1 MMYPDDLA
9 YLEHAITTAR
19 DYGKIVVDDFHKM
32 PPFIFDYLMTA
43 RVLYTLL
50 AVWTLAA
57 SVRYIRKVWQSS
69 GWTWLF
75 NSAVLALGLGL
86 TVEIGMRAF
95 QTWFDPIGWMVAQFS
110 HFN

>member
-9 YLEHAITTAR
+9 YLVNAISNAR
-19 DYGKIVVDDFHKM
+19 DYGKMVVYDFHKM
-32 PPFIFDYLMTA
+32 PPFIFDYLMMA
-43 RVLYTLL
+43 RILYTLL

-57 SVRYIRKVWQSS
+57 SLRYIRKVWRSS

-95 QTWFDPIGWMVAQFS
+95 QTWFDPIGWMVAQFIQ
-110 HFN
+110 FN